1 LTSVVFIGC
10 WLFLAPSIASV
21 AKLND
26 NNKHPLTVFLKNNF
40 SKKQKAKVGLMKPNY
55 MLFVPI
61 FVPN

>member
-1 LTSVVFIGC
+1 
-10 WLFLAPSIASV
+10 V

-40 SKKQKAKVGLMKPNY
+40 SKKQQAKIGLMEPNY
-55 MLFVPI
+55 MIFAPI

>member
-1 LTSVVFIGC
+1 
-10 WLFLAPSIASV
+10 V

-40 SKKQKAKVGLMKPNY
+40 SKKQQAKVGLIKPNY